1 MAAPRCSKAVQP
13 DHEGWPRRAHP
24 DKLDH
29 VNFSS
34 LDWTI
39 LIVYLTVTIA
49 IGIWVK
55 RYVESLSGYLVA
67 GRRIKVS
74 LGVATFA
81 ATEIGTITFM
91 YFGELGYVSGFSCF
105 VIGILIMF
113 AYMIVGKTGFIIVP
127 LRKLRVMTI
136 PEFYELRYSRRVR
149 LLGGVLLFLG
159 GVLNMG
165 IFLKFDGIFLSE
177 VIGFGPQAIT
187 IIMFVMVLIVVTYTV
202 LGGMFSVVVTDFIQF
217 VVLSMGML
225 VATVAVLLQ
234 LDLVQLS
241 TAVSQQYGEG
251 GFNPLVNSRFGW
263 MFIVWI
269 FVSNLAA
276 GALWQPGT
284 SKALASESP
293 EVAKKV
299 FFYTSL
305 TFAGRAMV
313 PMFWGIAALALLGP
327 GESSTSAMPKLL
339 GALTPRGFLGLLV
352 AGMLAASMS
361 TYSSY
366 LLAWSSVATRDVV
379 ACLRRN
385 DLSPRTQIWLTRS
398 FAVSIGCFLL
408 VFGLWY
414 QIPDTAFQYLF
425 ITGAMYTAG
434 ALGCVAAGIYWR
446 KANNA
451 GAYCS
456 LTLGA
461 LAPAGF
467 LILEKF
473 PELVPSW
480 LAFVT
485 DVNVSGL
492 LSFVLAITGMV
503 MGSLLTQK
511 FLPPKVL
518 CTDGELQDLE
528 VGSRSILIQE
538 KPKETV

>member
-1 MAAPRCSKAVQP
+1 M
-13 DHEGWPRRAHP
+13 
-24 DKLDH
+24 
-29 VNFSS
+29 NFSFI
-34 LDWTI
+34 DWTI
-39 LIVYLTVTIA
+39 LVVYLAVTVA

-55 RYVESLSGYLVA
+55 RYVESLSGYMVA

-105 VIGILIMF
+105 VIGLLAML
-113 AYMIVGKTGFIIVP
+113 AYMIVGKTGFIIAA
-127 LRKLRVMTI
+127 LRRHRVMTI

-149 LLGGVLLFLG
+149 LIGGIILFLG

-177 VIGFGPQAIT
+177 VMGFGPQAVSL
-187 IIMFVMVLIVVTYTV
+187 IMVFMVLIVITYTV

-217 VVLSMGML
+217 VILSMGML
-225 VATVAVLLQ
+225 VATVAVLLR

-241 TAVSQQYGEG
+241 NVVAGQYGET
-251 GFNPLVNSRFGW
+251 GFNPLVNPRFGW

-269 FVSNLAA
+269 FISNIAA

-313 PMFWGIAALALLGP
+313 PMFWGVAALALIGP
-327 GESSTSAMPKLL
+327 GESSTAAMPKLL
-339 GALTPRGFLGLLV
+339 GAVTPRGFLGLLV

-361 TYSSY
+361 TYSAY
-366 LLAWSSVATRDVV
+366 LLAWSSVATRDVI
-379 ACLRRN
+379 ACFRRK
-385 DLSPRTQIWLTRS
+385 DFDERTTIWLTRL
-398 FAVSIGCFLL
+398 FAATIGVFLL

-446 KANNA
+446 RANSI
-451 GAYCS
+451 GAYCA
-456 LTLGA
+456 LTMGA
-461 LAPAGF
+461 LAPAAF
-467 LILEKF
+467 LILEKSR
-473 PELVPSW
+473 ESLPSW
-480 LAFVT
+480 LAFAG

-492 LSFVLAITGMV
+492 LSFVLAFAGMIA
-503 MGSLLTQK
+503 GSLATQRIRRPVH
-511 FLPPKVL
+511 LERDETL
-518 CTDGELQDLE
+518 DGSDYEEAERSVVRLQPDLE
-528 VGSRSILIQE
+528 
-538 KPKETV
+538 ETI

>member
-1 MAAPRCSKAVQP
+1 M
-13 DHEGWPRRAHP
+13 
-24 DKLDH
+24 L
-29 VNFSS
+29 
-34 LDWTI
+34 TI
-39 LIVYLTVTIA
+39 GVGV
-49 IGIWVK
+49 WVK
-55 RYVESLSGYLVA
+55 RYVESLTGYLVA

-105 VIGILIMF
+105 VIGLLGML
-113 AYMIVGKTGFIIVP
+113 AYLIVGKTGFIIVP
-127 LRKLRVMTI
+127 LRRLRVMTI

-149 LLGGVLLFLG
+149 LIGGLLLFLG

-177 VIGFGPQAIT
+177 VIGFGPQAVSM
-187 IIMFVMVLIVVTYTV
+187 IMLVMILVVVTYTV

-217 VVLSMGML
+217 VILSMGML
-225 VATVAVLLQ
+225 VATVAVLLE
-234 LDLVQLS
+234 LDLILLS
-241 TAVSQQYGEG
+241 EVVTQQYGEG

-263 MFIVWI
+263 MFLVWI
-269 FVSNLAA
+269 FVSNIAA

-313 PMFWGIAALALLGP
+313 PMFWGVAALALLGP
-327 GESSTSAMPKLL
+327 GESSASAMPKLL
-339 GALTPRGFLGLLV
+339 GAITPRGFLGLLV

-361 TYSSY
+361 TYSAY

-379 ACLRRN
+379 ACFRKSDLRA
-385 DLSPRTQIWLTRS
+385 STQIWLTRC
-398 FAVSIGCFLL
+398 FAVAIGCFLL
-408 VFGLWY
+408 IFGLWY

-446 KANNA
+446 KANNV

-473 PELVPSW
+473 PESLPFW
-480 LAFVT
+480 LSFVT

-492 LSFVLAITGMV
+492 LSFVLAFTGMV
-503 MGSLLTQK
+503 VGSLMTQK
-511 FLPPKVL
+511 FLPPTPLWPDLK
-518 CTDGELQDLE
+518 TPELEIERSAILLE
-528 VGSRSILIQE
+528 KNAE
-538 KPKETV
+538 ETV